1 MASKLDQTLQRQEGL
16 GSSGGEILR
25 EILVRERDRPV
36 SGGQDTQESRPLL
49 RVLSSDGDHVVEAN
63 MYCEETPY
71 QSPVEID
78 FTAVRNKIIAYDQ
91 YDWLY
96 EVCFKEFREW
106 WADQGGRI
114 NQAYQWMD
122 LHRGR
127 FSQLLIDS
135 FKFCRDYCLNHLYES
150 ESARKLLNDMKLR
163 GETENC
169 TLDLQLN
176 VAKNWVDREG
186 GGGMRWCMQK
196 AKEHADYIL
205 QLRPVADD
213 EGQKIADVDRT

>member
-1 MASKLDQTLQRQEGL
+1 M
-16 GSSGGEILR
+16 
-25 EILVRERDRPV
+25 
-36 SGGQDTQESRPLL
+36 
-49 RVLSSDGDHVVEAN
+49 LSSDGSSVVVEAEAN
-63 MYCEETPY
+63 LYCEETPY

-122 LHRGR
+122 QHKDR

-176 VAKNWVDREG
+176 VAKSWVDREG

-213 EGQKIADVDRT
+213 EGQKVANVDRT